1 VATPVNAVLT
11 VVDPDADEAGFAPVS
26 DAVGLYGRFS
36 LGADGRWVYTLDAS
50 GQAYKALNDGQEVDD
65 TFGVTTLDGT
75 QAQVVL
81 KVIGQAAA
89 SSGGGTG
96 GGSGTSSP
104 LTEQERAILG
114 AMLSEM
120 AQSSA
125 GAGSTYGANT
135 GSDAGLGQMLGRQD
149 TDEDDRGD
157 GEGEDDG
164 LIQAAPVVNDLTEGG
179 RQWRAPSVEP
189 QQSLPSAQQMLS
201 RALSDAGGDTAQ
213 VLDQMPQ
220 PDIDGE
226 APPAEPTQGDEAP
239 PPQARAAAAAEVAQA
254 PEASDDSLPEMVLA
268 GASGLAITSRSRI
281 AWDRVPGGKT
291 PTARKTPSLAGRD

>member
-1 VATPVNAVLT
+1 M
-11 VVDPDADEAGFAPVS
+11 
-26 DAVGLYGRFS
+26 
-36 LGADGRWVYTLDAS
+36 
-50 GQAYKALNDGQEVDD
+50 NDGQEVDD

-96 GGSGTSSP
+96 GDSGTSSP

-120 AQSSA
+120 AQSSV
-125 GAGSTYGANT
+125 GAGSSSGTNA

-149 TDEDDRGD
+149 TDEDDQGE

-164 LIQAAPVVNDLTEGG
+164 LTQAAPVVNDLTEGA

-226 APPAEPTQGDEAP
+226 APPAEPAEGDEAP
-239 PPQARAAAAAEVAQA
+239 QPQARAAAPAEVAQTPKQAMIPCPRWCWPA
-254 PEASDDSLPEMVLA
+254 PLAWPSPAVPALPGTVSRVAKPRPLARRLHWLGETDFFDDGDPL
-268 GASGLAITSRSRI
+268 T
-281 AWDRVPGGKT
+281 
-291 PTARKTPSLAGRD
+291 